1 MSSLCCQTEQKGT
14 LRCAVQPPLLY
25 KMNYLAGTAINLMST
40 LVHYTSYCT
49 YSHSLGADEH
59 NKELLA
65 LTDIL
70 QEDVTDRL
78 KQIGLGT

>member
-1 MSSLCCQTEQKGT
+1 MEGDLETCSATS
-14 LRCAVQPPLLY
+14 P
-25 KMNYLAGTAINLMST
+25 NLQDELFSWDSNKPY
-40 LVHYTSYCT
+40 VNISAYTSYCT

-65 LTDIL
+65 LTDTL

-78 KQIGLGT
+78 KQITLGT